1 MTLNKH
7 EKINYL
13 EFPAQDISLSKVFFA
28 KVFPGNLKTMGLNI
42 PHSLTQVSTA
52 AFIKLTYALVLLKA
66 AL

>member
-1 MTLNKH
+1 M
-7 EKINYL
+7 
-13 EFPAQDISLSKVFFA
+13 SLSKVFFA

-52 AFIKLTYALVLLKA
+52 AFIKLTYALMLLKA